1 MVKTKNFQLPITL
14 LYLILFLTVIN
25 SFNLTYCATLKLTV
39 VTNKTEYNVGET
51 IQITGNLTMDGSPV
65 SDWIL
70 ALQVNDPRGK
80 YHVLRA
86 LPIGSPQYFGVEVLN
101 VYLSDEIG
109 NPKSSVRRGT
119 LGYITIIWRN
129 KASQDLPASI
139 TLNLYYENK
148 QPFLAFI
155 PFKGTVRAGSTQ
167 NMTVSVPI
175 PSDAPTGA
183 AFVYSAAFSDMPSND
198 GYAYCPEKSSSFMIT
213 STSTLSQLE
222 KALQED
228 GTFNVTFKVP
238 RQGALLGYYT
248 IYASTLHQF
257 QYFQKTRLF
266 RVMLLGDVD
275 FNGKV
280 DMSDVGIILR
290 AYGTKK
296 GGQGWNPD
304 YDLNK
309 DDKVDMSDVGIVL
322 RNYGN
327 YGTY

>member
-1 MVKTKNFQLPITL
+1 MARTKNLQSFTTL
-14 LYLILFLTVIN
+14 LCVMLFVTVIN
-25 SFNLTYCATLKLTV
+25 YFNSTYGATLNLSVT
-39 VTNKTEYNVGET
+39 TNKTIYNVGET
-51 IQITGNLTMDGSPV
+51 IQITGNLTIDGFPV

-70 ALQVNDPRGK
+70 ALQVNDPKGK

-86 LPIGSPQYFGVEVLN
+86 LPIGSPTYFGIEILN
-101 VYLSDEIG
+101 VYLSDNVG

-129 KASQDLPASI
+129 NASQDLEASI
-139 TLNLYYENK
+139 TVNLYYGDK
-148 QPFLAFI
+148 QPFLAFV
-155 PFKGTVRAGSTQ
+155 PFKGTVRAGATQ

-175 PSDAPTGA
+175 PSDAPTGTA
-183 AFVYSAAFSDMPSND
+183 YVYSAAFSDMPSNN
-198 GYAYCPEKSSSFMIT
+198 GYAYCPEKSSSFTIT
-213 STSTLSQLE
+213 STSTLSQSE

-228 GTFNVTFKVP
+228 DTFNVTFKVP
-238 RQGALLGYYT
+238 NKGAVLGNYT
-248 IYASTLHQF
+248 IYASTLYQS
-257 QYFQKTRLF
+257 QYIQKSILF
-266 RVMLLGDVD
+266 KIILLGDVD

-280 DMSDVGIILR
+280 DMSDVGIVLR

-296 GGQGWNPD
+296 GDPKWNPD